1 MTTTVLVIFYHH
13 WYQEGGGGEGGR
25 GRRVLKKVLYVEA
38 LPRGPTAYPFIII
51 ISFLAKMVLLSY
63 TFFRQMVPLL

>member
-1 MTTTVLVIFYHH
+1 MTTTVLFYHL
-13 WYQEGGGGEGGR
+13 WYWEGRGGR

-38 LPRGPTAYPFIII
+38 LPRGPTPYPFIII
-51 ISFLAKMVLLSY
+51 IPFLAKMVLLSY

>member
-25 GRRVLKKVLYVEA
+25 VLKKVLYGEA
-38 LPRGPTAYPFIII
+38 LPRGPTPYPFIII
-51 ISFLAKMVLLSY
+51 IPFLAKMVLLSY
-63 TFFRQMVPLL
+63 IFFRQMVPLL

>member
-51 ISFLAKMVLLSY
+51 IPFLAKMVLLSY

>member
-1 MTTTVLVIFYHH
+1 MTTTVLFYHH
-13 WYQEGGGGEGGR
+13 WYREGGGGR

-38 LPRGPTAYPFIII
+38 LPRGPTPYPFIII
-51 ISFLAKMVLLSY
+51 IPFLAKMVLLSY